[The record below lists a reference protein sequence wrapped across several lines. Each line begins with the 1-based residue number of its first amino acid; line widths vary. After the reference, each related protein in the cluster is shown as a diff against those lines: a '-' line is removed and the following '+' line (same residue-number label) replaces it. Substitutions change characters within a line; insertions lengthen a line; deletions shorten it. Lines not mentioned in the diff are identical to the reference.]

1 MVCEIGPEFLQT
13 RPRLN
18 KLRTAGR
25 QDGDEAELIQQ
36 AKQGHSEA
44 FGVLVE
50 RYQRRVANVAF
61 AVVHNQDDAIELAQ
75 ETFVRAYENLQKFES
90 RSSFSTWLYRIAANL
105 AIDFW
110 RREGRHVVLRG
121 EDAES
126 ELQRLPTEKGDSF
139 KAASRKELSGRLSKA
154 LEELTPEH
162 RAVILLREVE
172 GLSYDE
178 ISEVLQCTRGTVM
191 SRLHYARS
199 RMRGLL
205 KDLSQDG
212 GG

>member
-1 MVCEIGPEFLQT
+1 MPASKELGNQ
-13 RPRLN
+13 
-18 KLRTAGR
+18 GR
-25 QDGDEAELIQQ
+25 QDGDEAELIDR
-36 AKQGHSEA
+36 ARKGDSEA

-50 RYQRRVANVAF
+50 RYQRRVANVAL

-75 ETFVRAYENLQKFES
+75 ETFVRAYENLAKFES

-121 EDAES
+121 EDAEN
-126 ELQRLPTEKGDSF
+126 EMRRLPSDRGDSF
-139 KAASRKELSGRLSKA
+139 KAASHKELSARLTAA

-162 RAVILLREVE
+162 RTVILLREVE

-178 ISEVLQCTRGTVM
+178 ISEALQCPRGTVM

-199 RMRGLL
+199 RLRTLL
-205 KDLSQDG
+205 KDLPEG
-212 GG
+212 

>member
-1 MVCEIGPEFLQT
+1 M
-13 RPRLN
+13 
-18 KLRTAGR
+18 RTQGR
-25 QDGDEAELIQQ
+25 QDGDEAELIKR
-36 AKQGHSEA
+36 ASKGDHEA
-44 FGVLVE
+44 FGTLVE

-75 ETFVRAYENLQKFES
+75 ETFVRAYENLRKFEA

-121 EDAES
+121 EDAEN
-126 ELQRLPTEKGDSF
+126 EMRRLPTEKGDSF
-139 KAASRKELSGRLSKA
+139 KAASRSELSGRLSKA

-162 RAVILLREVE
+162 RTVILLREVE

-178 ISEVLQCTRGTVM
+178 ISEVLQCPRGTVM

-199 RMRGLL
+199 RMRELL
-205 KDLSQDG
+205 KDIEVV
-212 GG
+212 